1 MSRRSSLSALSLAAA
16 TAVRPITSKEQKEK
30 ENSTKGG
37 GGGGLSSA
45 DSLKLRKEAVR
56 HHLDRTT
63 GSSERVGVGP
73 FAEWTLIMN
82 FSMLLF

>member
-1 MSRRSSLSALSLAAA
+1 MSALSLAAA

-63 GSSERVGVGP
+63 GSSERVGVGGP
-73 FAEWTLIMN
+73 FAEWTLIMD